1 MTTQKILTR
10 NFVLCFFAQ
19 FTFAFVFHIL
29 IPTLPIYLSKLGTS
43 EVEIG
48 VLIGSLGFSSLVL
61 RPFVGRALLKS
72 AEKHFMITGALIF
85 ALASI
90 AYLVT
95 SPFWPFLMVRI
106 FQGIAMACFYTAAV
120 TLITTISPEAHRGQS
135 LSYFY
140 LAFNI
145 SFALAPALGMFLIN
159 RFSFTL
165 LFLICLGLSLCSIF
179 FSTQLEKRHVESIE
193 GVSHLGESFL
203 SREAL
208 PSSIMAFFGNII
220 WGALTTFFPLYALN
234 QGVTNPGF
242 FFTAFAIVL
251 ILGRVLGGKLLDR
264 YCRETVILPC
274 CTTYIISMVILA
286 FSKTLPMFI
295 LVAVIWGIGNAFF
308 WPTLLAY
315 VLERAGS
322 SRGPA
327 IGTYTAIGDLGIFL
341 GPVIMGV
348 VLRFTNYP
356 VMFLCLALVGA
367 INLNYFLFYVR
378 KKERR

>member
-29 IPTLPIYLSKLGTS
+29 IPTLPIYLSRLGSS

-48 VLIGSLGFSSLVL
+48 VLIGSIGFSSLVL
-61 RPFVGRALLKS
+61 RPFVGRALLKIP
-72 AEKHFMITGALIF
+72 EKTFMITGALIF
-85 ALASI
+85 ALTSI
-90 AYLVT
+90 GYLLT

-106 FQGIAMACFYTAAV
+106 FQGIGMAFFYTAAV
-120 TLITTISPEAHRGQS
+120 TLIANISPEAHRGQS

-159 RFSFTL
+159 QFSFTL
-165 LFLICLGLSLCSIF
+165 LFLVCLGLSLCSIF
-179 FSTQLEKRHVESIE
+179 LSTQLGKRHIEPPE
-193 GVSHLGESFL
+193 GVSNQDESFL

-208 PSSIMAFFGNII
+208 PSAIMAFFANII

-242 FFTAFAIVL
+242 FFAAFAIIL
-251 ILGRVLGGKLLDR
+251 ILGRVLGGKIVDL
-264 YCRETVILPC
+264 YSREKVILPC
-274 CTTYIISMVILA
+274 FTTYIISMTILA

-308 WPTLLAY
+308 WPSLVAY

-327 IGTYTAIGDLGIFL
+327 IGTFTAIGDLGIFL
-341 GPVIMGV
+341 GPVIMGI

-356 VMFLCLALVGA
+356 VMFLCLALIGI
-367 INLNYFLFYVR
+367 INLNYFFFFVR
-378 KKERR
+378 KKGRR

>member
-29 IPTLPIYLSKLGTS
+29 IPTLPIYLSKLGSS

-61 RPFVGRALLKS
+61 RPFVGRALLKIP
-72 AEKHFMITGALIF
+72 ERHFMITGALIF

-90 AYLVT
+90 AYLLT

-106 FQGIAMACFYTAAV
+106 FQGIAMAFFYTAAV
-120 TLITTISPEAHRGQS
+120 TLITNISPEGHRGQS

-145 SFALAPALGMFLIN
+145 SFALAPALGMFLITQ
-159 RFSFTL
+159 FSFPL

-179 FSTQLEKRHVESIE
+179 FSTQLGKRQIDPLE
-193 GVSHLGESFL
+193 GVSNQVESFL
-203 SREAL
+203 SRKAI
-208 PSSIMAFFGNII
+208 PPSIMAFFGNII

-242 FFTAFAIVL
+242 FFSAFAIIL
-251 ILGRVLGGKLLDR
+251 ILGRVFGGKLVDL
-264 YCRETVILPC
+264 YSREKVILPC
-274 CTTYIISMVILA
+274 CTTYIISMAILA

-327 IGTYTAIGDLGIFL
+327 IGTFTAIGDLGIFL
-341 GPVIMGV
+341 GPVIMGI

-356 VMFLCLALVGA
+356 VMFLCLALIGI
-367 INLNYFLFYVR
+367 INLSYFFFFVR
-378 KKERR
+378 KKGRR